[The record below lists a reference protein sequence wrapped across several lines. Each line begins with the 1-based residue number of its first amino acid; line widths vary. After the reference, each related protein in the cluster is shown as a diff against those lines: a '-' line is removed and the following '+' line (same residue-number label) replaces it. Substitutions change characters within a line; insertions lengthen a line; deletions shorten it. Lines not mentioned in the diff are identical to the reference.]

1 MAKPV
6 ARIVALQVAF
16 GAGLVLVVARAGW
29 LQLVRGGELA
39 RQAAQQRTKQVELP
53 ASRGTIYDRNGT
65 PLVISQ
71 PKYRVQLALQEVTD
85 TALLI
90 RRMAADL
97 RVPAD
102 SLRRMFR
109 RGTPRYPY
117 FHGPYTALEVAR
129 LRKLRGIHLQT
140 TYSRAYPGGI
150 LAGPIIGAVSGD
162 GGAGESGLERALDSV
177 LAGVPGLTVDL
188 KDPSGRQFESPD
200 RLIREPVPGHDVTLT
215 LDAELQGIAEHALIQ
230 ALKEFK
236 AEAGDVVFLDHRSGE
251 LLALASRSASGAAT
265 SASVFTGAFQPGSTA
280 KPFTAAAL
288 LTLRRVESTETVS
301 GENGAWT
308 YPTAGGHTRT
318 IHDTHAQRVPVTL
331 ARAIQVSSNIA
342 VAKFASRLRSEE
354 QFEML
359 RAFGFGSPT
368 GVEFPSEAAG
378 VLARPHRWREGYSAQ
393 SIAMGYEL
401 QVTPVQ
407 LAAAYGVFAN
417 DGVLL
422 APTLIKEIR
431 DLEGRVRYRHQPE
444 VVRRVISSEVAAT
457 IRGYLADAA
466 SDSGTGGQSQLRFG
480 IIGKT
485 GTAKELENGSYASGE
500 YRASFAAIFP
510 ARDPQLVAVVTIDR
524 PHTGAYY
531 GGVIAAPLTAEMLRQ
546 ALAARR
552 SVIDRGALVDADVES
567 VPPPTRP
574 GRRSVVEARAPL
586 PTAVRLPLPPARPA
600 QQPTVVV
607 PEVAGRSVR
616 SAAFALHQRGL
627 RVRVEGS
634 GIVTRS
640 VPAAGD
646 SLPAGKT
653 VVLVATPD
661 KPR

>member
-1 MAKPV
+1 
-6 ARIVALQVAF
+6 
-16 GAGLVLVVARAGW
+16 
-29 LQLVRGGELA
+29 
-39 RQAAQQRTKQVELP
+39 
-53 ASRGTIYDRNGT
+53 
-65 PLVISQ
+65 
-71 PKYRVQLALQEVTD
+71 VQLALKEIKDQAGLV
-85 TALLI
+85 
-90 RRMAADL
+90 RRMTADL
-97 RVPAD
+97 GVPAD

-109 RGTPRYPY
+109 RGTPLYPY

-129 LRKLRGIHLQT
+129 LRKMPGVHLQT
-140 TYSRAYPGGI
+140 TYSRAYPSGV

-177 LAGVPGLTVDL
+177 LAGEPGLTVDL

-200 RLIREPVPGHDVTLT
+200 RLIREPVPGYDVTLT
-215 LDAELQGIAEHALIQ
+215 LDAELQGIAENALIQ
-230 ALKEFK
+230 ALKQFK

-251 LLALASRSASGAAT
+251 LLALASRSAEGPST
-265 SASVFTGAFQPGSTA
+265 TPSVFTSAFEPGSTA

-288 LTLRRVESTETVS
+288 LALHRVAGSETVS
-301 GENGAWT
+301 GENGEWT

-318 IHDTHAQRVPVTL
+318 VHDAHVEHGPISL

-342 VAKFASRLRSEE
+342 VAKFASRLHAEE
-354 QFEML
+354 QYEML

-378 VLARPHRWREGYSAQ
+378 VLARPHRWRQGYSAQ

-431 DLEGRVRYRHQPE
+431 DVEGRVLYRHQAE
-444 VVRRVISSEVAAT
+444 VVRRVISPEVAAT
-457 IRGYLADAA
+457 IRGFLADAA
-466 SDSGTGGQSQLRFG
+466 SDSGTGGQAQLRFG

-510 ARDPQLVAVVTIDR
+510 AKDPQLVAVVTIDR
-524 PHTGAYY
+524 PHGGAYY
-531 GGVIAAPLTAEMLRQ
+531 GGLIAAPLTAEMLRQ
-546 ALAARR
+546 ALAARK
-552 SVIDRGALVDADVES
+552 SVIDRGALEDADVEHFHPPARLGRPVAAE
-567 VPPPTRP
+567 VPAAVP
-574 GRRSVVEARAPL
+574 A
-586 PTAVRLPLPPARPA
+586 AVRLPLASPAPA
-600 QQPTVVV
+600 QQPIVVV
-607 PEVAGRSVR
+607 PDVAGRSVR

-627 RVRVEGS
+627 RVRVDGS
-634 GIVTRS
+634 GVVTRS

-646 SLPAGKT
+646 SLAAGKT
-653 VVLVATPD
+653 VVLVA
-661 KPR
+661 KPEKSP